1 MEHDMARSIKIPD
14 REMELVREEAEL
26 CSRSIAGQ
34 VTHWMRIGRSI
45 ERSPDFSYMQ
55 VREALGG
62 NRSPDELSGK
72 EQAVYLDEL
81 MAVASETTEEQ
92 RALFTKR
99 REQGLGVGMDAA
111 GNIVRQ
117 RAKRGR

>member
-1 MEHDMARSIKIPD
+1 MARSIKIPD

-26 CSRSIAGQ
+26 SSRSIAGQ
-34 VTHWMRIGRSI
+34 VTHWMRIGRSV
-45 ERSPDFSYMQ
+45 ERSPDFSYIQ
-55 VREALGG
+55 VREALSG
-62 NRSPDELSGK
+62 NRSPDDLSGK

-81 MAVASETTEEQ
+81 MAEASETTEEQ
-92 RALFTKR
+92 RALFGKR

-111 GNIVRQ
+111 GNITRQ